1 MDAIRSW
8 RISRVFVATLALT
21 AGAVQAGEADFGAQH
36 GGYAVSSAFSIDA
49 DRHAVIFL
57 PDVAAKGDLL
67 RIRPRLNADQYLVLQ
82 QCLTADCSRARKVRA
97 WNSGGVMGPLPVTSN
112 KVRVEA
118 GARYL
123 LWMQH
128 VSTKGGS
135 TFPLYEEY
143 SAPFVFQP
151 AGSPAI
157 FVASDLQGARRLGPS
172 KVTRSSENDGVF
184 FAAFEGGAVVKMEL
198 LRPQSAH

>member
-1 MDAIRSW
+1 MDAMRRFRVSK
-8 RISRVFVATLALT
+8 VFVATLALT
-21 AGAVQAGEADFGAQH
+21 AGVVQAGAAGFDAQH

-49 DRHAVIFL
+49 ERHAVLFL
-57 PDVAAKGDLL
+57 PDGAANGDLL

-82 QCLTADCSRARKVRA
+82 QCLTSDCSRARNVRA

-112 KVRVEA
+112 KLRVEA

-123 LWMQH
+123 LWMQQ

-135 TFPLYEEY
+135 TFPLVEEY
-143 SAPFVFQP
+143 AAPFVFQP
-151 AGSPAI
+151 AGSPAL
-157 FVASDLQGARRLGPS
+157 FVASDLQAARRHGPA

-184 FAAFEGGAVVKMEL
+184 LAAFEGGAVVKMEL